1 MTKTVVITNFFRFYN
16 LIWKLALPFLKRNKR
31 LRQGFEKRISSSHLS
46 LADLWIQAASAGEA
60 YLAVAVLLELKPKT
74 PLNVLITT
82 TTAQGMD
89 ILKSELTPGRVSQS
103 IDLTIDWFPFDMP
116 DLAGA
121 AVRAVNPGV
130 MVLLETELWPGLL
143 FSLKKKNAKILMI
156 NARMS
161 QKSFG
166 RYLRTRCL
174 WKHLAPDLI
183 MAISDQDRNRFQ
195 MIFETSKIKTM
206 SNIKFDSIDADF
218 YFSPPGPDKIQN
230 ILPSPLPLS
239 ILASVR
245 RQEEKQA
252 FLMLKKMFSL
262 FPNQVAAVFPRHM
275 NRLEAWKKMLS
286 FLDLKVYLRSELY
299 SPVTTPGIILWDVF
313 GELKTACEF
322 ASVVFVGGSLKPL
335 GGQNVIEPAGRGAVT
350 ITGPYCEDFAWAAEE
365 MIKKGLLIQKKTW
378 KAIAETMAETL
389 LNPVNREDQKALVQ
403 SCLQS
408 KKGGTR
414 HACDEILKIF
424 DLLN

>member
-16 LIWKLALPFLKRNKR
+16 LIWKLALPFLKRNRR

-60 YLAVAVLLELKPKT
+60 YLAVAVLLKLKPKV
-74 PLNVLITT
+74 PLHVLITT

-89 ILKSELTPGRVSQS
+89 ILKSGLTPGKVSKA
-103 IDLTIDWFPFDMP
+103 IDLKIDWFPFDMP
-116 DLAGA
+116 DIAEA
-121 AVRAVNPGV
+121 AVQAVSPKI

-143 FSLKKKNAKILMI
+143 FSLKKKNAKILMV

-166 RYLRTRCL
+166 RYLKTKRL

-183 MAISDQDRNRFQ
+183 MAVSDQDRNRFQ
-195 MIFETSKIKTM
+195 MVFETSKIKTM

-218 YFSPPGPDKIQN
+218 SFSPPGPNKIHD
-230 ILPSPLPLS
+230 ILPSPLVLS

-252 FLMLKKMFSL
+252 FLMLKKMLGL

-275 NRLEAWKKMLS
+275 NRLKAWKKMLS
-286 FLDLKVYLRSELY
+286 SLDLKFYLRSELS
-299 SPVTTPGIILWDVF
+299 SPLTKPAVILWDVF
-313 GELKTACEF
+313 GELKTACGF

-335 GGQNVIEPAGRGAVT
+335 GGQNVIEPAGQGAAT

-365 MIKKGLLIQKKTW
+365 MIKKGVLIQKKTW
-378 KAIAETMAETL
+378 EAIAETMAEIL
-389 LNPVNREDQKALVQ
+389 EHPVNREDQKALVQ

-408 KKGGTR
+408 KKGSAR
-414 HACDEILKIF
+414 HACDEILKVF